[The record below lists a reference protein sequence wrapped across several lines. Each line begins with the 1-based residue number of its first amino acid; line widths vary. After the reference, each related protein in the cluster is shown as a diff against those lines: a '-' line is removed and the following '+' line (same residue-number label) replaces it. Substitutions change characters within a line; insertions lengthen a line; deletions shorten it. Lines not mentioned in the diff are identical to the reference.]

1 MGRLPR
7 VSAASL
13 RLCAVVGPV
22 LLGVLTMLYTG
33 RPSTWF
39 LAAAA
44 TLAIAILACDAWII
58 ARRHWLTGGLA
69 LTTQTGFLFFIG
81 GYAASP
87 FPPALALSEPLPQ
100 ASPPPGM
107 AIYVLPTGVNHRTAA
122 FAYRGGSP
130 WEKWD
135 SVSNA
140 VLVRHPQGDVLIDT
154 GLGRT
159 IRSQLE
165 AMPALFRLATDL
177 EQSRPAADR
186 LDAAGYDPKHLR
198 FILLTHA
205 HWDHVSGVPDFP
217 GVPVLV
223 TAAEHRFIYDGGFPN
238 APARGI
244 DPRRYQDYAF
254 DGAPYLG
261 FDRSHDLYGDG
272 SIVIVPAP
280 GHTPGSVVVFVTLP
294 NGSRYAFVGDLVW
307 QLEGLAQREERP
319 WLEARVL
326 GEDSAAVQLSM
337 RRLSAIATLYPQMT
351 IVPAHDARGYVGIPE
366 WSRSAL
372 PTGAPQGRV
381 GARLRWDTHAAVT
394 AIR

>member
-1 MGRLPR
+1 MRCFSS
-7 VSAASL
+7 VAAAFL

-22 LLGVLTMLYTG
+22 LLGVLTLLYTG
-33 RPSTWF
+33 RPAISF
-39 LAAAA
+39 LAAGAA
-44 TLAIAILACDAWII
+44 LAIAILACDAWLI
-58 ARRHWLTGGLA
+58 ARRDWLTGGVA
-69 LTTQTGFLFFIG
+69 LTTQIGFLFSVG
-81 GYAASP
+81 GYAAAP
-87 FPPALALSEPLPQ
+87 FPAVCPLPK
-100 ASPPPGM
+100 ASPPAGM

-154 GLGRT
+154 GFGRT

-165 AMPALFRLATDL
+165 AMPLLFRLATDL

-186 LDAAGYDPKHLR
+186 LDAAGYDSKHLR

-238 APARGI
+238 APARNI
-244 DPRRYQDYAF
+244 DPRRFQDYGF

-261 FDRSHDLYGDG
+261 FDQSRDLYGDG

-294 NGSRYAFVGDLVW
+294 GGSRYAFVGDLVW
-307 QLEGLAQREERP
+307 QLEGLARREERP

-326 GEDSAAVQLSM
+326 GEDPTSVQQSM
-337 RRLSAIATLYPQMT
+337 RRLSAIAMRYPQIN
-351 IVPAHDARGYVGIPE
+351 IVAAHDPRGYVGIPE
-366 WSRSAL
+366 SSRSA
-372 PTGAPQGRV
+372 V
-381 GARLRWDTHAAVT
+381 H
-394 AIR
+394 